1 MLPLS
6 QIFALQQTV
15 DRECRFPVADAVG
28 ECWGLPAGALRFWR
42 AGRGIPERIAYPHKC
57 PRRLAETGAFRC

>member
-28 ECWGLPAGALRFWR
+28 ECCGMPAGALRFWR
-42 AGRGIPERIAYPHKC
+42 PGRGIPELIAYPHKC